1 MSTMRLAVNSGRL
14 EGLGYALAA
23 LGSADAAAV
32 AFRAAKTLDALR
44 ERHNAQAA
52 VEEKR
57 LAIRARIRVCL
68 DADKPTPRN
77 SGLDRTRL
85 DMHRVA

>member
-1 MSTMRLAVNSGRL
+1 MSTMRLAVHSGRL

-23 LGSADAAAV
+23 LNSDAAAI
-32 AFRAAKTLDALR
+32 ALRAAKTLDALR

-57 LAIRARIRVCL
+57 LAIRAQIHVAL
-68 DADKPTPRN
+68 EADKPTPPEA
-77 SGLDRTRL
+77 GLARTRL
-85 DMHRVA
+85 DLHRVA